1 MMSLTM
7 KFFFIKPEAIEEIL
21 GSGDPVVVE
30 KLGKAIGE
38 LNLPND
44 VEMQVLATAKD
55 FVQNG
60 AKLPHLDLIGAFAT
74 MTLVRVLGEEF
85 EFDTLQAVPGLQTV
99 LRSMGTVIDYNLD
112 AHLFGNPPPPFK
124 AMDTAGTP
132 FDIGHI
138 DADDVAELSD
148 FLESL
153 DLHEDDLDD
162 FSEEHGIEL
171 LEELIEPFCEALSEA
186 MAAGCEVIVTT
197 EG

>member
-7 KFFFIKPEAIEEIL
+7 KFFFIKPEAIEGIL
-21 GSGDPVVVE
+21 GSGDPEVIE
-30 KLGKAIGE
+30 NLGKAIGE

-44 VEMQVLATAKD
+44 VEEQVLAKARD
-55 FVQNG
+55 LVQNG

-132 FDIGHI
+132 FDIGYI
-138 DADDVAELSD
+138 DADDVADLSD

-153 DLHEDDLDD
+153 DLHEDDLDE

-171 LEELIEPFCEALSEA
+171 LEELVEPFCEALSEA
-186 MAAGCEVIVTT
+186 MNSGCEVVVTT